1 MLGNRKITSMKR
13 GIEMKHFFDYSE
25 GDFGIELSRDL
36 LIDAKGNLMQ
46 RMGDS
51 MAMDLDSGELHII
64 SSDTSDDEE

>member
-1 MLGNRKITSMKR
+1 
-13 GIEMKHFFDYSE
+13 MKHFFDYSD

-64 SSDTSDDEE
+64 SSDDEE

>member
-1 MLGNRKITSMKR
+1 
-13 GIEMKHFFDYSE
+13 MKHFFDYSD

-46 RMGDS
+46 RMCDS
-51 MAMDLDSGELHII
+51 MAMDLDSGEPHII